1 MNQATTVTQTTS
13 AFEVAGG
20 FDFSTSGGTAE
31 ELNGVRND
39 VNGPAQTYASR

>member
-20 FDFSTSGGTAE
+20 FDFSTSGGTGMT
-31 ELNGVRND
+31 LM
-39 VNGPAQTYASR
+39 AQHKLMLVGKGD